1 MIVINGIDQSA
12 VYQEVFEIDNHI
24 HNGEIWFGK
33 SADQSGTNW
42 ATEGGMTPFQAV
54 SGNADFGGDA
64 NDEALILGTTDTPIR
79 TGQKY
84 FDIHRIFVNA
94 VSADTVYFLRLVYGT
109 GTMANAITAKQYTV
123 IPVKY
128 DSANPTESAGIPVDI
143 ISRRYQIGTK
153 IWIQAK
159 NATNNA
165 TITFFIG
172 LHEYTQ

>member
-12 VYQEVFEIDNHI
+12 VYQEVFEIDHHI
-24 HNGEIWFGK
+24 HNQEIWFGK

-42 ATEGGMTPFQAV
+42 ATEGSLTAFQAI

-64 NDEALILGTTDTPIR
+64 NDEALVIGSTDTPVR
-79 TGQKY
+79 TGKKY
-84 FDIHRIFVNA
+84 FDIRRIFVNA
-94 VSADTVYFLRLVYGT
+94 VTTDTVYYLRLVHGT
-109 GTMANAITAKQYTV
+109 GTMAAAITAKQYTV

-128 DSANPTESAGIPVDI
+128 DSANPTESAGIPIDL
-143 ISRRYQIGTK
+143 ISLRFQIGTK
-153 IWIQAK
+153 IWMQAK

-165 TITFFIG
+165 TISFYIG